1 MGKKGKRV
9 SSDRSSVGADT
20 SRKRSAGP
28 SVEETLRTTRV
39 AGPAILPPPTSNRKG
54 NKRVELDLSSK
65 RIYQETILSIDN
77 LLSPRECSAWMRF
90 GDERGFERSFHR
102 QTSEMAHRDNGR
114 ISLHSP
120 EVAAALF
127 ARVAPF
133 VPAEMGARKAVA
145 CNSNIRIY
153 RYAVGQ
159 RFGRHIDESV
169 EDENGHL
176 SQWTVLVYLNGGQG
190 GGGSLGN
197 ADSGGEGG
205 ASGGGGVGEAEA
217 PLRGGETVFYKGN
230 YGEKVAASFSPKQGA
245 CLVHGH
251 GRQCLLHEGAAV
263 TSGVKYL
270 LRTDVMYA

>member
-1 MGKKGKRV
+1 MGKKGKRA
-9 SSDRSSVGADT
+9 SSDGPSVGADT
-20 SRKRSAGP
+20 SRRRSAGP
-28 SVEETLRTTRV
+28 SSVEETLRQARV
-39 AGPAILPPPTSNRKG
+39 AGLAVLPPTTTADTKKS
-54 NKRVELDLSSK
+54 NKRVELDLISK
-65 RIYQETILSIDN
+65 RIYQETILSIDS
-77 LLSPRECSAWMRF
+77 LLSPRECSAWIRF
-90 GDERGFERSFHR
+90 GEERGFERSFHR

-114 ISLHSP
+114 ITLHSP
-120 EVAAALF
+120 EVAAAVF
-127 ARVAPF
+127 ERVGPF
-133 VPAEMGARKAVA
+133 VPAEMGGRKAVA

-159 RFGRHIDESV
+159 RFGKHIDESV

-190 GGGSLGN
+190 AGGSAGK
-197 ADSGGEGG
+197 SGSSEGEGG
-205 ASGGGGVGEAEA
+205 APEEEA

-230 YGEKVAASFSPKQGA
+230 YGGKVAASFSPKRGA